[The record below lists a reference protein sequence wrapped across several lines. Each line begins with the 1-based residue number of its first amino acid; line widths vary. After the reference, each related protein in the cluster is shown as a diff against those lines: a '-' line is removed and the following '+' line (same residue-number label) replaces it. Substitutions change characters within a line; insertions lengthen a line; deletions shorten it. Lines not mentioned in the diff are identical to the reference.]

1 MQKELDSEVGKIKI
15 IEPETIDM
23 EVRFGALVWF
33 CRAVWIWFLFST
45 MMIGLKG
52 WTVAYQVM
60 WQGKAVNFSMP
71 TMVQATDI
79 DSAWVAAKEEQKK
92 RR

>member
-1 MQKELDSEVGKIKI
+1 MQKEIESEV
-15 IEPETIDM
+15 ELRESEAIDVK
-23 EVRFGALVWF
+23 VRFGALIWF

-79 DSAWVAAKEEQKK
+79 DSAWAAARQEEKKK
-92 RR
+92 RRD